1 MPPRPV
7 KQARFRCRARHAR
20 SARLAFFVQVVTAR
34 AIIGGSQAS
43 GPLPPAAGS
52 LFQVEAERKMKTDL
66 RPRTSEQPAQQSKT
80 VQPARTAS
88 ASDAPET
95 APIHQTITPEQA
107 LHATQLPR
115 AAAATAPSRRPTPAE
130 FNMAMVHFYR
140 GEVTRA
146 NTWRN
151 RLDTTTNWAV
161 VTTGATLSFAFSLPT
176 NPHFVILINTVL
188 VGFFLFMEARRY
200 RYYEIWSGRVRI
212 LETGFFMGMLS
223 PDTSGDDGKWAQLL
237 VADLQEP
244 RFNVSEAEALGR
256 RLRRNYL
263 WMFMLL
269 AASWNLK
276 VYMHPYTSPDFADF
290 LRKADIGIVP
300 GEVVFMVG
308 IFFNVGLLLF
318 AFFTM
323 RLREATGEVLTERDF
338 HPFQRVGEWTRA
350 ATNKRRTAT
359 VRRAKRARER
369 TRSTTPR
376 PAGSTTGEWRRSD
389 IHRSQPPED
398 IHRTQFPNRDTVI
411 K

>member
-1 MPPRPV
+1 
-7 KQARFRCRARHAR
+7 
-20 SARLAFFVQVVTAR
+20 
-34 AIIGGSQAS
+34 
-43 GPLPPAAGS
+43 
-52 LFQVEAERKMKTDL
+52 MKTDL
-66 RPRTSEQPAQQSKT
+66 RPRTSERPSPQT
-80 VQPARTAS
+80 TTLQPARPAPP
-88 ASDAPET
+88 DAPET
-95 APIHQTITPEQA
+95 APIHQTISPEQA

-115 AAAATAPSRRPTPAE
+115 AAAAAPPQHKPTPAE
-130 FNMAMVHFYR
+130 FKTAMLHIDR

-176 NPHFVILINTVL
+176 NPHFVILINTIL

-200 RYYEIWSGRVRI
+200 RYYEIWSGRVRVM
-212 LETGFFMGMLS
+212 ETGFFMQMLS
-223 PDTSGDDGKWAQLL
+223 PDTSGDDKWAQLL

-276 VYMHPYTSPDFADF
+276 VYMHPFETHTLNDFI
-290 LRKADIGIVP
+290 RKAEIGVVP
-300 GEVVFMVG
+300 GEVVILTG
-308 IFFNVGLLLF
+308 IFFNVGLALF

-323 RLREATGEVLTERDF
+323 RLREAKGEVLTERDF

-350 ATNKRRTAT
+350 AAAATTKRRTAT
-359 VRRAKRARER
+359 VRRAKRARVRARR
-369 TRSTTPR
+369 TASS
-376 PAGSTTGEWRRSD
+376 ASASTTGEWRRAD

>member
-1 MPPRPV
+1 
-7 KQARFRCRARHAR
+7 
-20 SARLAFFVQVVTAR
+20 
-34 AIIGGSQAS
+34 
-43 GPLPPAAGS
+43 
-52 LFQVEAERKMKTDL
+52 
-66 RPRTSEQPAQQSKT
+66 
-80 VQPARTAS
+80 
-88 ASDAPET
+88 
-95 APIHQTITPEQA
+95 
-107 LHATQLPR
+107 
-115 AAAATAPSRRPTPAE
+115 
-130 FNMAMVHFYR
+130 MVHFYR

-200 RYYEIWSGRVRI
+200 RYYEIWSGRVRVM
-212 LETGFFMGMLS
+212 ETGFFMQMLS
-223 PDTSGDDGKWAQLL
+223 PDTSGDETNKWAQLL

-308 IFFNVGLLLF
+308 VFFNVGLLLF
-318 AFFTM
+318 AYFTM

-350 ATNKRRTAT
+350 AADKRRTAT

-369 TRSTTPR
+369 TRATTPR
-376 PAGSTTGEWRRSD
+376 TAGSTTGEWRRPD

>member
-1 MPPRPV
+1 
-7 KQARFRCRARHAR
+7 
-20 SARLAFFVQVVTAR
+20 
-34 AIIGGSQAS
+34 
-43 GPLPPAAGS
+43 
-52 LFQVEAERKMKTDL
+52 MKTDL
-66 RPRTSEQPAQQSKT
+66 RPRTSERPSPPT
-80 VQPARTAS
+80 TTLQPARPADTP
-88 ASDAPET
+88 DAPET

-115 AAAATAPSRRPTPAE
+115 AAAASAPQRRPTPAE
-130 FNMAMVHFYR
+130 FNTAMVHFYR

-200 RYYEIWSGRVRI
+200 RYYEIWSGRVRL
-212 LETGFFMGMLS
+212 LETGFFMQMLS
-223 PDTSGDDGKWAQLL
+223 PDTSGDDNKWAQLL

-308 IFFNVGLLLF
+308 VFFNVGLLLF
-318 AFFTM
+318 AYFTM
-323 RLREATGEVLTERDF
+323 RLREATGEVLTESDF

-350 ATNKRRTAT
+350 AADKRRTAT
-359 VRRAKRARER
+359 VRRAKRARDRARR
-369 TRSTTPR
+369 TSSGTV
-376 PAGSTTGEWRRSD
+376 TGEWRRSD
-389 IHRSQPPED
+389 IHRSQSPED
-398 IHRTQFPNRDTVI
+398 IHRSQFPNRDTVI

>member
-1 MPPRPV
+1 
-7 KQARFRCRARHAR
+7 
-20 SARLAFFVQVVTAR
+20 
-34 AIIGGSQAS
+34 
-43 GPLPPAAGS
+43 
-52 LFQVEAERKMKTDL
+52 MKTDL
-66 RPRTSEQPAQQSKT
+66 RPRTSEQPAPQSKT
-80 VQPARTAS
+80 VQPARTPS
-88 ASDAPET
+88 PDAPET

-115 AAAATAPSRRPTPAE
+115 AAAAAAPQRRPTPAE
-130 FNMAMVHFYR
+130 FNTAMVHFYR

-161 VTTGATLSFAFSLPT
+161 LTTGATLSFAFSLPT

-212 LETGFFMGMLS
+212 LETGFFMQMLS
-223 PDTSGDDGKWAQLL
+223 PDAAGEDAWAQVL

-244 RFNVSEAEALGR
+244 RFNISEAEALGR
-256 RLRRNYL
+256 RLRRNYFWL
-263 WMFMLL
+263 FMLL

-276 VYMHPYTSPDFADF
+276 VYMHPFETKTWDDFF
-290 LRKADIGIVP
+290 RKAEIGVIP
-300 GEVVFMVG
+300 GEVVFLVG
-308 IFFNVGLLLF
+308 VIFNAVLCLF
-318 AFFTM
+318 ALFTM
-323 RLREATGEVLTERDF
+323 RLREAKGEVLTERDF

-350 ATNKRRTAT
+350 AATAANTKRRAAT

-369 TRSTTPR
+369 TRSTPR
-376 PAGSTTGEWRRSD
+376 AAGSTTGEWRRSD
-389 IHRSQPPED
+389 IHRSQPPDD
-398 IHRTQFPNRDTVI
+398 IHRTQFPNRDPVI

>member
-1 MPPRPV
+1 
-7 KQARFRCRARHAR
+7 
-20 SARLAFFVQVVTAR
+20 
-34 AIIGGSQAS
+34 
-43 GPLPPAAGS
+43 
-52 LFQVEAERKMKTDL
+52 MKTDL
-66 RPRTSEQPAQQSKT
+66 RPRTSEQPAPPKT
-80 VQPARTAS
+80 VHSARTS
-88 ASDAPET
+88 TPDAPET

-115 AAAATAPSRRPTPAE
+115 ATSAPQRRPTPAE
-130 FNMAMVHFYR
+130 FNTAMVHFYR
-140 GEVTRA
+140 GEVQRA

-161 VTTGATLSFAFSLPT
+161 ITTGATLSFAFSLPT

-200 RYYEIWSGRVRI
+200 RYYEIWSGRVRVM
-212 LETGFFMGMLS
+212 ETGYFMQMLS
-223 PDTSGDDGKWAQLL
+223 PDTAGDDTWAQML

-244 RFNVSEAEALGR
+244 RFNISEAEALGR

-269 AASWNLK
+269 AACWNLK
-276 VYMHPYTSPDFADF
+276 VYMHPYPSPDLADF
-290 LRKADIGIVP
+290 LRKADIGMVP
-300 GEVVFMVG
+300 GELVFMFG

-318 AFFTM
+318 AYFTM

-350 ATNKRRTAT
+350 AADKRRTTT

-369 TRSTTPR
+369 ARSTPR

-389 IHRSQPPED
+389 IHHSQPPEE
-398 IHRTQFPNRDTVI
+398 IHRTQLPNRDTVI